1 MNQKDYNCSITAN
14 ISAKEA
20 VGGISRVSEWWVV
33 NTEGHSQ
40 KLNDVFKVSFGKP
53 SFVTFK
59 LIEVVPDKK
68 VVWLVTECN
77 LDFLKDKTE
86 WTGTKV
92 IWEISPE
99 NNSTKIKMTHVGIVP
114 EVECYDSCVKG
125 WDHYVKESLFKLLTE
140 GKGLPAK

>member
-1 MNQKDYNCSITAN
+1 M
-14 ISAKEA
+14 
-20 VGGISRVSEWWVV
+20 
-33 NTEGHSQ
+33 
-40 KLNDVFKVSFGKP
+40 NDVFTLDFGKT

-68 VVWLVTECN
+68 VVWLVTDCN